1 MLDKSYNIPYVVVNR
16 KMNYKFK
23 TKPYAHQL
31 TALEKSWNKET
42 YAYFMEMGTGKTKVL
57 IDNMSMLYDKG
68 KVDGA
73 LIIAPKGVVKTWYE
87 QEIPTHLP
95 NHIENVTVLWQS
107 NITKKQQEK
116 LESLFEIE
124 TALHILVM
132 NVEALSTDKG
142 VKFATKFLNSH
153 KVLMAIDESTTIKT
167 PTAQRTKNIIRIG
180 KMSKYRRIM
189 TGSPVTKNPLDLY
202 TQCEFLDP
210 YLLDFASYYAFRNR
224 YAEMKTMH
232 VRGRSIQVV
241 HAFQN
246 LAELSDKLKGFSYRV
261 LKEDCL
267 DLPPKNWTKRH
278 INLSKEQ
285 KKVYDEMKK
294 TALATLNGKVTSTM
308 TVITQLM
315 RLQQITCGHFVA
327 DDGTI
332 QEIKN
337 NRITELIDVL
347 DETEGKAII
356 WGHWQKDIQNIVSEI
371 EKVHGP
377 GSVVSYYGLTPQED
391 RQDNIRKFQSDPKCR
406 FMVGTPSTGGYG
418 ITLTAAN
425 TVIYYS
431 NGYDLEKRLQSED
444 RAHRIGQ
451 KKNVTYVDI
460 ICEDT
465 VDEKIVKSLRKKINI
480 ASEVLGED
488 LKEWI

>member
-1 MLDKSYNIPYVVVNR
+1 MNVNR

-23 TKPYAHQL
+23 TKPYKHQM
-31 TALEKSWNKET
+31 TALEKSWHKET

-68 KVDGA
+68 KIDGA
-73 LIIAPKGVVKTWYE
+73 LIIAPKGVIKTWYE
-87 QEIPTHLP
+87 QELPTHLP

-107 NITKKQQEK
+107 NITKTQQEK
-116 LESLFEIE
+116 LESLFEIG

-132 NVEALSTDKG
+132 NVEAFSTEKG
-142 VKFATKFLNSH
+142 IKFASKFLNSH

-167 PTAQRTKNIIRIG
+167 PTAKRTKNIIDLG
-180 KMSKYRRIM
+180 EYAKYRRIM

-202 TQCEFLDP
+202 TQCYFLDP
-210 YLLDFASYYAFRNR
+210 YLLDHASYYAFRNR
-224 YAEMKTMH
+224 YAVMKSMH
-232 VRGRSIQVV
+232 VRGRTIQVV

-246 LAELSDKLKGFSYRV
+246 LGELSEKLQGFSYRV

-278 INLSKEQ
+278 ITLSKEQ
-285 KKVYDEMKK
+285 QKVYDQMKK

-327 DDGTI
+327 DDGST

-337 NRITELIDVL
+337 NRITELMEVL
-347 DETEGKAII
+347 DEIEGKAII
-356 WGHWQKDIQNIVSEI
+356 WGHWQKDIQNIVDEI
-371 EKVHGP
+371 DKIHGP
-377 GSVVSYYGLTPQED
+377 GSVVSYYGLTPQDE
-391 RQDNIRKFQSDPKCR
+391 RQDNIRKFQDDPKCR

-451 KKNVTYVDI
+451 KKNVTYIDI
-460 ICEDT
+460 IAEDT

-480 ASEVLGED
+480 ASEVLGEE
-488 LKEWI
+488 LKDWI

>member
-1 MLDKSYNIPYVVVNR
+1 
-16 KMNYKFK
+16 MNYKFK
-23 TKPYAHQL
+23 LKPYKHQL

-68 KVDGA
+68 KIDGA

-87 QEIPTHLP
+87 QELPTHLV
-95 NHIENVTVLWQS
+95 NHIENVTILWQS
-107 NITKKQQEK
+107 NITKNQQEK
-116 LESLFEIE
+116 LKSLFEIE
-124 TALHILVM
+124 TALHILIM

-142 VKFATKFLNSH
+142 VKFAQKFLDSH
-153 KVLMAIDESTTIKT
+153 KTLMAIDESTTIKT
-167 PTAQRTKNIIRIG
+167 PTAKRTKNIISLG
-180 KMSKYRRIM
+180 KHAKYRRIM

-224 YAEMKTMH
+224 YAEMTTMN

-241 HAFQN
+241 KEFRH
-246 LAELSDKLKGFSYRV
+246 LGELSESLQSFSYRV

-267 DLPPKNWTKRH
+267 DLPPKNWIKRY
-278 INLSKEQ
+278 ITLTKEQ
-285 KKVYDEMKK
+285 EKVYKQMKK
-294 TALATLNGKVTSTM
+294 HALAMLNGKVTSTM
-308 TVITQLM
+308 TVLTQLM
-315 RLQQITCGHFVA
+315 RLHQITCGHFTA
-327 DDGTI
+327 DDGSVQNI
-332 QEIKN
+332 NN
-337 NRITELIDVL
+337 NRIKELMDIL
-347 DETEGKAII
+347 EETEGKAII
-356 WGHWQKDIQNIVSEI
+356 WANYQKDITQIVESI
-371 EKVHGP
+371 EKEYGP
-377 GSVVSYYGLTPQED
+377 GSVVSYYGLTPQEE
-391 RQDNIRKFQSDPKCR
+391 RQDNIRQFQHDPKCR

-451 KKNVTYVDI
+451 KKTVTYIDL

-465 VDEKIVKSLRKKINI
+465 IDEKIVKALRDKINI
-480 ASEVLGED
+480 ASEVLGEE
-488 LKEWI
+488 LKAWI